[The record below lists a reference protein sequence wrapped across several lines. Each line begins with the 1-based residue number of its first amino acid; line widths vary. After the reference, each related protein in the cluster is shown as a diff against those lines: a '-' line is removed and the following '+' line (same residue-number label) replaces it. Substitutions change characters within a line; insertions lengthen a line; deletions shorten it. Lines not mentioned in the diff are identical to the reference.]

1 MQTRK
6 HGFRLRLRM
15 GRSAAMGALL
25 TGLAVSIPFAGA
37 AAAETLAEAL
47 RLAFETNP
55 TIQAARAEQRATGE
69 LKSQAWA
76 DILPEITAGGSYQE
90 IDNDQTIDASVFD
103 PTDPGPTPVP
113 NSVKLSTLTAQVQGE
128 LTVFDGFRNV
138 NALRQA
144 AARVKAGG
152 AQLASVEQ
160 DVLLRTATAYFDV
173 LRDTAVYEA
182 NLNNVEVLVRQLQ
195 EAQLRFEVGEVT
207 RTDVAQAEARLAGAR
222 AQLTSSQA
230 QLAVSRALLSE
241 LTGQAPGTL
250 AGDPALPTAP
260 ETLEQARSL
269 GRGYAPQILAAKANE
284 KASRKGIAIAKSAFA
299 PNVALTSSYQYAEEP
314 SNFVL
319 DDEQFA
325 YGVRASIPIFQ
336 GGRNLSRVREARALN
351 DADRRR
357 IEEAERRVD
366 AAIAS
371 AWEQLQAAN
380 ANIASA
386 EAQLAANDLALRGV
400 RREAQLGARTTLDV
414 LNAEQEFLNAE
425 VALAGARRDARVAL
439 FQLLTSAGILTL
451 DAASGGTD
459 PVDEG

>member
-1 MQTRK
+1 MTVASACRR
-6 HGFRLRLRM
+6 GRGLRRAALAATATVILF
-15 GRSAAMGALL
+15 GADSA
-25 TGLAVSIPFAGA
+25 FAQ
-37 AAAETLAEAL
+37 ETLGDAL

-55 TIQAARAEQRATGE
+55 TIQAERAQQRATGE
-69 LKSQAWA
+69 LRSQAWA
-76 DILPEITAGGSYQE
+76 DILPQITAGGTYQE
-90 IDNDQTIDASVFD
+90 IDNTQTIDASIFD

-113 NSVKLSTLTAQVQGE
+113 NTVQLSTLTAQVQGE

-152 AQLASVEQ
+152 ARLASVEQ

-182 NLNNVEVLVRQLQ
+182 NLNNVEVLVRQQ
-195 EAQLRFEVGEVT
+195 DEAQLRFDVGEVT

-241 LTGQAPGTL
+241 LTGRTPGTL
-250 AGDPALPTAP
+250 GDDPTLPTAP
-260 ETLEQARSL
+260 ETLDQARSL
-269 GRGYAPQILAAKANE
+269 ARGYAPQILAAKANE
-284 KASRKGIAIAKSAFA
+284 RASRKGIAIAKSVFA
-299 PNVALTSSYQYAEEP
+299 PNIALTSTYQYAEEP

-319 DDEQFA
+319 DDEQFS

-366 AAIAS
+366 ASIAS

-386 EAQLAANDLALRGV
+386 EAQLAANDLALNGV

-425 VALAGARRDARVAL
+425 VSLAGARRDARVAL
-439 FQLLTSAGILTL
+439 FQLLASAGLLTL
-451 DAASGGTD
+451 DTASGAASEAT
-459 PVDEG
+459 PADEG